1 MGANVRMVL
10 PPGFRFHPTDE
21 ELVAFYLHRKAAGL
35 KIPANVIGEID
46 LYKHDPWELPGL
58 SSLFSSCRDSQWFF
72 FNFSDK
78 KYPKGSR
85 TNRATLSG
93 YWKAT
98 GRDRRVAAHKL
109 SAHHLS
115 GFKKTLVFYRGRAP
129 HGERTDWV
137 MHEYQLVG
145 ASEQA
150 SASSASPL
158 VVCRIVKKKSKCGK
172 SQVSHMNPLAPCS
185 NSDTPDNPSSSIG
198 FGLRL
203 DDVGCTE
210 PENLPTISLFA
221 HMEECSPTHT
231 PLSKCGDNER
241 LRQDGGE
248 HVDDDDG
255 DVCDHVDDD
264 GDIAEEEEE
273 E

>member
-137 MHEYQLVG
+137 MHEYQLVHDPP
-145 ASEQA
+145 S
-150 SASSASPL
+150 SSVASSSPPSLSGRHGSPL
-158 VVCRIVKKKSKCGK
+158 ELSKHPMVVCRIMKK
-172 SQVSHMNPLAPCS
+172 
-185 NSDTPDNPSSSIG
+185 
-198 FGLRL
+198 LRSRGSASL
-203 DDVGCTE
+203 DREGHD
-210 PENLPTISLFA
+210 A
-221 HMEECSPTHT
+221 SPT
-231 PLSKCGDNER
+231 PLE
-241 LRQDGGE
+241 
-248 HVDDDDG
+248 DDETSQQY
-255 DVCDHVDDD
+255 
-264 GDIAEEEEE
+264 EEEQD
-273 E
+273 